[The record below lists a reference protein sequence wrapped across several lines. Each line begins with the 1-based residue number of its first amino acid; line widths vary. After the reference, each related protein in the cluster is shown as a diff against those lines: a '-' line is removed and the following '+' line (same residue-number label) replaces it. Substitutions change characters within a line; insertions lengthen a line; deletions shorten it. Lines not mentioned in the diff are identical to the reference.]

1 MYNYLRGT
9 LLLSQRYYVPIS
21 EVLQA
26 YLQGTSHLSQR
37 YFTLGDTLYNFDNQ
51 YVKEVLIVNKQ

>member
-1 MYNYLRGT
+1 MHNYLRGT

-26 YLQGTSHLSQR
+26 YLKGTSYLSQR
-37 YFTLGDTLYNFDNQ
+37 YFTLNGTSHNLDNQ
-51 YVKEVLIVNKQ
+51 YVKEVLIVNK